1 MNLSAPIAKARTSA
15 DVDPVQ
21 RAQALRP
28 LIEAEAQSI
37 EQGRSLTPNV
47 RSALHDA
54 GLFRLLLPRRYEG
67 GEVEPATFVAAVE
80 EIAKADASTA
90 WCVGQGSGC
99 SMAAAYLDPGVVRE
113 IFGDAQAVLA
123 WGPVGPNAKATA
135 VEGGY
140 RVNGTWLYASG
151 SRHAEWLGGHCP
163 LVDAQGTPCLGPDG
177 KPAERT
183 VLFRKTNAVIRD
195 VWQVVGLKGTGSD
208 TYTVSDLF
216 VPAQYTFTREAAAD
230 RRETGALYRFTTFQL
245 FGAGFAGIAL
255 GIARATLDALIQ
267 LASVKVPMLAAKPLR
282 DNAVVQSQVACA
294 EAKLQ
299 SSRAL
304 LMQTLDQMWALASA
318 GESFTIQ
325 QRATLRLAAVHAIH
339 QSKDVVDTAYHLAGG
354 SAIFENQAFERRLRD
369 IHAVTQQVQS
379 QIVNFEVVGQVLLGL
394 PSTSKLI

>member
-1 MNLSAPIAKARTSA
+1 
-15 DVDPVQ
+15 
-21 RAQALRP
+21 
-28 LIEAEAQSI
+28 
-37 EQGRSLTPNV
+37 
-47 RSALHDA
+47 
-54 GLFRLLLPRRYEG
+54 LPRRYEG

-163 LVDAQGTPCLGPDG
+163 LVDAQGAPCLGPDG

-245 FGAGFAGIAL
+245 FGVGFAGIAL